1 MTTQK
6 VEIELP
12 EFEDWE
18 FVRFGKL
25 KESELESDDI
35 GMLSFGTEINPPH
48 IAPAVAYAN
57 FSHCFIYKLKKR
69 RRVILEEY
77 KIDYLQAGDI
87 YMDAY
92 GNVNKRF
99 YTDYDQVVKY
109 PILKKIKDEF
119 ND

>member
-1 MTTQK
+1 MKTQK

-12 EFEDWE
+12 DFEDWE

-25 KESELESDDI
+25 KESEFVTDYF
-35 GMLSFGTEINPPH
+35 GMLSLDSVETHPH
-48 IAPAVAYAN
+48 IIPGCAYMMN
-57 FSHCFIYKLKKR
+57 NSCFLYRRKLR
-69 RRVILEEY
+69 RRVVLEEY
-77 KIDYLQAGDI
+77 KIDYLQVGDI